1 MKIGRIIEGF
11 CVLPSLSINWIT
23 FYGEERHYSIQ
34 FAWLWWYIST
44 YKSPLE
50 ILDREISKI

>member
-11 CVLPSLSINWIT
+11 SVLPSLSINWIT
-23 FYGEERHYSIQ
+23 FCGERHYSIQ

-44 YKSPLE
+44 YKSQME
-50 ILDREISKI
+50 IVDREISKI